1 MTFPAAAKALQG
13 TAPLGSPM
21 TDAPARKVVLEFLD
35 AFYSGNIARALEL
48 CTDDVDF
55 LSYAPVEL
63 LPHLGQRHGKQQLAV
78 TWTTLHARYSSMRYE
93 LPQLVAEGDR
103 AACIIR
109 IFFRKSD
116 RDRIL
121 QTEVADFYTLRDGRI
136 ARVRQFMDSFNVVEQ
151 VLELDVTALLKP
163 KQTG

>member
-1 MTFPAAAKALQG
+1 MTYHFANA
-13 TAPLGSPM
+13 M
-21 TDAPARKVVLEFLD
+21 TDSPARKIVCEFLD
-35 AFYSGNIARALEL
+35 AFYSGNVEGALAL
-48 CTDDVDF
+48 CTDDIDF

-63 LPHLGQRHGKQQLAV
+63 LPHLGQRRGKQQVAE

-93 LPQLVAEGDR
+93 LPQLVADGDR

-109 IFFRKSD
+109 IFFQKSA

-136 ARVRQFMDSFNVVEQ
+136 AKVRQFMDSFNVVEQ
-151 VLELDVTALLKP
+151 VLEVDVAALLKR